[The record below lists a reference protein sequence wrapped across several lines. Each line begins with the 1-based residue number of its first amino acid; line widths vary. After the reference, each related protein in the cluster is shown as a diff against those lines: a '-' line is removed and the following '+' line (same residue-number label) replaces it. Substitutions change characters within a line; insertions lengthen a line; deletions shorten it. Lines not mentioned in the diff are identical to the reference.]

1 MIRKAYVRDFGSMHQ
16 QQWLSLARGLH
27 EALHWLQ
34 AGCAA
39 PGSLTTYKFS
49 VVK

>member
-1 MIRKAYVRDFGSMHQ
+1 MIRTAYVRACGSMHQ

-34 AGCAA
+34 AVCAA
-39 PGSLTTYKFS
+39 PGSLKTYRFS